1 MRKVDTDGPRCPVT
15 GRTIAEDL
23 QAAVHLLATAHPYE
37 RDGCRYN
44 DTEYR
49 AYADGYYR
57 ALAQA
62 GAVMDLAMA
71 RRRTRAGGTHDRRTS
86 SEIRTVATSHT
97 RAIPRG
103 RARGHA
109 AAADR
114 GAARVRTRRAG
125 R

>member
-1 MRKVDTDGPRCPVT
+1 MRKVDTDGPRCQVT

-23 QAAVHLLATAHPYE
+23 QAAVHLLSTVPPYE

-44 DTEYR
+44 DAEYR

-71 RRRTRAGGTHDRRTS
+71 RRRTRAGGTDGRGTSTEVCSIATGSARSVTRR
-86 SEIRTVATSHT
+86 
-97 RAIPRG
+97 
-103 RARGHA
+103 RARSVA

-114 GAARVRTRRAG
+114 GGARLRTRRAG